1 MVYARTV
8 SSIIVFHD
16 GTYINLEKRDY
27 LKQKISIKGIIFI
40 QLAVI
45 VYTFSG
51 VMGKLAAGH
60 DFLSWPFI
68 IFIGLELFILGCY
81 AIIWQQIIKR
91 YPLSIA
97 YVNRAMAIFWSTLWA
112 AIIFGERITLNNI
125 IGVIVIFVGIMV
137 VNSDEY

>member
-1 MVYARTV
+1 M
-8 SSIIVFHD
+8 
-16 GTYINLEKRDY
+16 
-27 LKQKISIKGIIFI
+27 KQKISIKGIIFI

-45 VYTFSG
+45 IYTFSG
-51 VMGKLAAGH
+51 VMGKFAAGH
-60 DFLSWPFI
+60 EFLSWQFI
-68 IFIGLELFILGCY
+68 FFIGMELFILGCY
-81 AIIWQQIIKR
+81 AIVWQQIIKR

-112 AIIFGERITLNNI
+112 SIIFGERITLNNI

>member
-1 MVYARTV
+1 MKNR
-8 SSIIVFHD
+8 
-16 GTYINLEKRDY
+16 
-27 LKQKISIKGIIFI
+27 ISVKGIIGI

-51 VMGKLAAGH
+51 VMGKFAAGY
-60 DFLSWPFI
+60 DFLSLPFI
-68 IFIGLELFILGCY
+68 FFIGMELLILGIY

-97 YVNRAMAIFWSTLWA
+97 YVNRAIAIFWSTLWA
-112 AIIFGERITLNNI
+112 FLIFGERITLNNI
-125 IGVIVIFVGIMV
+125 LGVIVIFIGIMV

>member
-1 MVYARTV
+1 MNNKL
-8 SSIIVFHD
+8 S
-16 GTYINLEKRDY
+16 
-27 LKQKISIKGIIFI
+27 LKSMILI

-60 DFLSWPFI
+60 EFLSWPFI
-68 IFIGLELFILGCY
+68 FFIGFELFILACY
-81 AIIWQQIIKR
+81 AVIWQQIIKR

>member
-1 MVYARTV
+1 M
-8 SSIIVFHD
+8 
-16 GTYINLEKRDY
+16 
-27 LKQKISIKGIIFI
+27 KQKISIKGIIFI

>member
-1 MVYARTV
+1 M
-8 SSIIVFHD
+8 
-16 GTYINLEKRDY
+16 
-27 LKQKISIKGIIFI
+27 KQKISVKGIIFI

-45 VYTFSG
+45 IYTFSG
-51 VMGKLAAGH
+51 VMGKFAAGH
-60 DFLSWPFI
+60 EFLSWPFI
-68 IFIGLELFILGCY
+68 FFIGLELFILGCY
-81 AIIWQQIIKR
+81 AIVWQQIIKR

-112 AIIFGERITLNNI
+112 SIIFGERITLNNI

>member
-1 MVYARTV
+1 M
-8 SSIIVFHD
+8 
-16 GTYINLEKRDY
+16 
-27 LKQKISIKGIIFI
+27 KQKISIKGIIFI

-45 VYTFSG
+45 IYTFSG
-51 VMGKLAAGH
+51 VMGKFAAGH
-60 DFLSWPFI
+60 EFLSWPFI
-68 IFIGLELFILGCY
+68 FFIGLELFILGVY
-81 AIIWQQIIKR
+81 AIVWQQIIKR

-112 AIIFGERITLNNI
+112 SIIFGERITLNNI

>member
-1 MVYARTV
+1 M
-8 SSIIVFHD
+8 
-16 GTYINLEKRDY
+16 
-27 LKQKISIKGIIFI
+27 KQKISIKGIIFI

-45 VYTFSG
+45 IYTFSG
-51 VMGKLAAGH
+51 VMGKFAAGH
-60 DFLSWPFI
+60 EFLSWPFI
-68 IFIGLELFILGCY
+68 FFIGMELFILGCY
-81 AIIWQQIIKR
+81 AIVWQQIIKR

-112 AIIFGERITLNNI
+112 SIIFGERITLNNI